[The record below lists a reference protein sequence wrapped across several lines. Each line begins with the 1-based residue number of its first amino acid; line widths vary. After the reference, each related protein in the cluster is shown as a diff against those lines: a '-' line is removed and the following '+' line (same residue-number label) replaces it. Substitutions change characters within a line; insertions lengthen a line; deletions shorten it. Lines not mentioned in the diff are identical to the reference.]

1 MSGGG
6 LDFHGEEIRKQKNVG
21 MDKEF
26 KMQAVG
32 FDLGGTLINYKGI
45 PLSWKSQYRQALLR
59 VAEIC
64 KCQVTEDMISEADLL
79 ISKYNTRL
87 NPRIEEVT
95 ADVIFGEILLS
106 WGLPKSQF
114 LEAVQEVFFSFF
126 QKESFTFEDTLP
138 ILQYLKGKGI
148 RIGIFT
154 DVPYGMSKD
163 FVNRDIYSFTQFIDV
178 ILTSVEVGY
187 RKPDPR
193 GFIELAKK
201 LGVNPCEMVFVGD
214 EQKDIEGANDAG
226 VFSILIDREW
236 CNKDFG
242 EKMKII
248 SLLDL
253 KSIVEPQGT

>member
-1 MSGGG
+1 M
-6 LDFHGEEIRKQKNVG
+6 R
-21 MDKEF
+21 
-26 KMQAVG
+26 AVG
-32 FDLGGTLINYKGI
+32 FDLGGTLIDYQGI
-45 PLSWKSQYRQALLR
+45 PLSWKSLYRQALLR

-79 ISKYNTRL
+79 LSKYNTRL
-87 NPRIEEVT
+87 NPRIAEVS

-106 WGLPKSQF
+106 WGLPKMQF
-114 LEAVQEVFFSFF
+114 LEAIQEAFFSFF
-126 QKESFTFEDTLP
+126 QKESFIYEDTLP

-163 FVNRDIYSFTQFIDV
+163 FINRDVYSFTQYIDV

-201 LGVNPCEMVFVGD
+201 LGVNPYEMVFVGN
-214 EQKDIEGANDAG
+214 ELKDIKGANEAE
-226 VFSILIDREW
+226 VFSVLIDREG
-236 CNKDFG
+236 CSQDFG
-242 EKMKII
+242 EKMKTIT
-248 SLLDL
+248 LLDL
-253 KSIVEPQGT
+253 RSVV